1 MDSDRPDQPGRLLAA
16 GVYLLAFILAG
27 AYLTGSVPPPF
38 DLRGAWFY
46 AAAVSLLVNRFLVEP
61 FFTRP
66 VDALATSAVIF
77 IAATTGSA
85 VGSAIP
91 AASILA
97 GRYVFASYSLL
108 IVALSVVAILLK
120 DSGRFAELARGA
132 TLVVAKWG
140 RSEVGFGAFMIAL
153 ATAAFGGEPGKLL
166 IVLILWFVIVQAAPI
181 ETFARIGQSIRLK
194 TSEIGRVASVQDP
207 RSFLAHLTSERNI
220 DVGSA
225 VLVGPDRI
233 PAVVV
238 DVTRILERPGIRATL
253 VKQTALKVGW
263 PIFDA
268 HMVRETIVGR
278 IESGT
283 DTQSVLLRCE
293 PQSAAIL
300 EEGELVEVAIGERK
314 ALYQVIE
321 GTVMSIMDAGLQR
334 EAITIRAQKLGVWD
348 QESMTFRSIPWLPQ
362 PGAPAYLR
370 EQELPVF
377 DPRSI
382 GSLPRTN
389 YGVRIDTDL
398 AVTHNTAIVGILGIG
413 KTRLAWELIRRA
425 IANGVKVLVLD
436 LTGQYSSHFSDLYP
450 AGTEDA
456 IARWLNEETKPDLL
470 SKKVFGGEAGNVR
483 LFRAKVRE
491 LLAALIGSE

>member
-1 MDSDRPDQPGRLLAA
+1 
-16 GVYLLAFILAG
+16 
-27 AYLTGSVPPPF
+27 
-38 DLRGAWFY
+38 
-46 AAAVSLLVNRFLVEP
+46 
-61 FFTRP
+61 
-66 VDALATSAVIF
+66 
-77 IAATTGSA
+77 
-85 VGSAIP
+85 
-91 AASILA
+91 
-97 GRYVFASYSLL
+97 
-108 IVALSVVAILLK
+108 
-120 DSGRFAELARGA
+120 
-132 TLVVAKWG
+132 
-140 RSEVGFGAFMIAL
+140 
-153 ATAAFGGEPGKLL
+153 
-166 IVLILWFVIVQAAPI
+166 
-181 ETFARIGQSIRLK
+181 
-194 TSEIGRVASVQDP
+194 
-207 RSFLAHLTSERNI
+207 
-220 DVGSA
+220 
-225 VLVGPDRI
+225 
-233 PAVVV
+233 
-238 DVTRILERPGIRATL
+238 
-253 VKQTALKVGW
+253 
-263 PIFDA
+263 
-268 HMVRETIVGR
+268 MVRETIVGR

-491 LLAALIGSE
+491 LLAALIGSESQLIVLNPSDLRVSRLEGFINKAGQADNLSLLTAPEVTAAIAEALLVVAQERYDIGGIDLGKYWLVLEEAHSLVPERDTAASTAEHRAASVRAKAILQGRKYGYGCLLITQRTASVIKSILNQCNTVFGMRMYDATGIEFLGNYIGGVYSRLLTHLQDREAVVFGRASSCNAPVIVRLNGTDRMLTQFWPEHADRVHPTTWE